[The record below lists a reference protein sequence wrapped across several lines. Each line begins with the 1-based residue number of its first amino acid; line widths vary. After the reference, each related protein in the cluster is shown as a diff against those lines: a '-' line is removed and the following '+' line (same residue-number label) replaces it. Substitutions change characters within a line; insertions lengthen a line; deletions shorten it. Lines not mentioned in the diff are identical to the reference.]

1 MTRVLVVAIA
11 VALVAVLVP
20 SPLGHAVP
28 ARPVP
33 GHSVAAG
40 SEEEPARECRGG
52 PEPRYPVKRP
62 PPARPAAGRSRA
74 VPVDQRLDLTTG
86 TDPPV
91 DRGRR
96 EHLRS
101 WSTPSALQV
110 FRN

>member
-1 MTRVLVVAIA
+1 MTRVVVVAIV
-11 VALVAVLVP
+11 VALVAVLAP
-20 SPLGHAVP
+20 SPLGHAKP

-33 GHSVAAG
+33 GHAVAAG
-40 SEEEPARECRGG
+40 TEEEPGRECRGG
-52 PEPRYPVKRP
+52 PEPRHAVKRP
-62 PPARPAAGRSRA
+62 QPARPAAGRSRA
-74 VPVDQRLDLTTG
+74 VPVDRRLDVTTG

>member
-1 MTRVLVVAIA
+1 MARVVVLAFA
-11 VALVAVLVP
+11 LALVAVLVP
-20 SPLGHAVP
+20 SPSGPVGVVRAAPVGHV
-28 ARPVP
+28 
-33 GHSVAAG
+33 VAS
-40 SEEEPARECRGG
+40 SEEEPARECRTGA
-52 PEPRYPVKRP
+52 EPRSWTTRSSPT
-62 PPARPAAGRSRA
+62 RPAANRSRV
-74 VPVDQRLDLTTG
+74 VPVLRRVDASTG